1 MKKSS
6 FITLLVGVIGG
17 LVFSLGMCMC
27 LIHEW
32 DAFNQGMIVTAVGLV
47 VLLALGVISLIMKSS
62 KTRKPINWK
71 IVGKSLYGV
80 FSALMLGA
88 GMCMVMVWQMMLP
101 GMVVGVVGIVMLI
114 CLIPMCVGFKK

>member
-27 LIHEW
+27 LVPE
-32 DAFNQGMIVTAVGLV
+32 FNALEQGKIVTAVGLV
-47 VLLALGVISLIMKSS
+47 VLLVLGAVGLAKSS
-62 KTRKPINWK
+62 KNRNPVNWR
-71 IVGKSLYGV
+71 IVGKALYGTL
-80 FSALMLGA
+80 SALVLGA
-88 GMCMVMVWQMMLP
+88 GMCLIMVYHLMLP
-101 GMVVGVVGIVMLI
+101 GIAVGVVGIVMLI

>member
-27 LIHEW
+27 LIPEW
-32 DAFNQGMIVTAVGLV
+32 DTLDQGKIVTAVGLV
-47 VLLALGVISLIMKSS
+47 VLLALGIGSLVKNS
-62 KTRKPINWK
+62 KNRKPINWK
-71 IVGKSLYGV
+71 AVGKCLYGV
-80 FSALMLGA
+80 FSALVLGA
-88 GMCMVMVWQMMLP
+88 GMCMVMVWQLMLP
-101 GMVVGVVGIVMLI
+101 GMAVGVVGIVMLI